1 VFHEK
6 IRYAVM
12 VPSTDESDWLY
23 VTGGTG
29 SDLKPKTYDT
39 REEAEQA
46 ARIWKISKVVDFF
59 E

>member
-1 VFHEK
+1 
-6 IRYAVM
+6 M